1 MEEQQQEKLITND
14 YLIEQQRRLIAAMQA
29 RAILDPF
36 SVEKSSI
43 YGDTCSSSPK
53 IYQITTAIDGLK
65 TLCNLVEP
73 QAIAQNE
80 EKEQPGEN
88 KS

>member
-1 MEEQQQEKLITND
+1 MEEQQQAEPITND
-14 YLIEQQRRLIAAMQA
+14 HLIDQQRRLIAAMQA

-36 SVEKSSI
+36 SGQKI
-43 YGDTCSSSPK
+43 ICNGDVFAHYPK
-53 IYQITTAIDGLK
+53 IYQIASAIDGLK

-88 KS
+88 KN